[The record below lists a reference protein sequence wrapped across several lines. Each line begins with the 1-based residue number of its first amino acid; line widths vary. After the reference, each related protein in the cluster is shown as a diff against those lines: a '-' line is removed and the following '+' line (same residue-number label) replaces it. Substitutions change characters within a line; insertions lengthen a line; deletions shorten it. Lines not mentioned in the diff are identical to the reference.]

1 MTPQKNF
8 YANTNKKTNSYKIL
22 KKNTINYKMTYTT
35 KFNNFK
41 INYTFKKIDTTLMKI
56 TFAT

>member
-1 MTPQKNF
+1 
-8 YANTNKKTNSYKIL
+8 
-22 KKNTINYKMTYTT
+22 MTYTT